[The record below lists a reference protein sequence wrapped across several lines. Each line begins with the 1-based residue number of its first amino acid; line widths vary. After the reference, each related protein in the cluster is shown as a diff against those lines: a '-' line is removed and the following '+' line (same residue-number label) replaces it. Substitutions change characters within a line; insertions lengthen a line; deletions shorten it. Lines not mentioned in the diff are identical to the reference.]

1 MSLKITSQCQ
11 LLYPGYF
18 GLTFAPWEVI
28 DNVTIQV
35 SLVVSDLK
43 DCNCGSPPH
52 TSHNKVGRLLC
63 VMRCSPPLHMS
74 YSCSVSRQLMG
85 TTMKTAERNT
95 WLAARNSTSLM
106 KTGRETKRRRRRKKK
121 TEARRRVAQWLTDG
135 FHISRKCEHNQSL
148 AFKVVRGFLGSSLWT
163 VI

>member
-1 MSLKITSQCQ
+1 
-11 LLYPGYF
+11 
-18 GLTFAPWEVI
+18 
-28 DNVTIQV
+28 
-35 SLVVSDLK
+35 
-43 DCNCGSPPH
+43 
-52 TSHNKVGRLLC
+52 
-63 VMRCSPPLHMS
+63 
-74 YSCSVSRQLMG
+74 MG